1 MKRKPT
7 VPTIVLSP
15 SSTGRA
21 SPTPSPSPAPAGD
34 RRAAAAAGGG
44 SRKGQ
49 TIRPQAPQRG
59 KAASERAGLLG
70 SFRKLQESQQSQARQ
85 KREETEDRLL
95 ETASA
100 MVEIAKQSGDVIK
113 KDNLRLERIKDDQDQ
128 HLDQIGKE
136 NQLAKS
142 MLWGGPMSFFFE
154 MFLLAIGVIAFLM
167 TFFFILL
174 W

>member
-1 MKRKPT
+1 MNFFF
-7 VPTIVLSP
+7 
-15 SSTGRA
+15 
-21 SPTPSPSPAPAGD
+21 
-34 RRAAAAAGGG
+34 
-44 SRKGQ
+44 Q
-49 TIRPQAPQRG
+49 
-59 KAASERAGLLG
+59 
-70 SFRKLQESQQSQARQ
+70 
-85 KREETEDRLL
+85 
-95 ETASA
+95 A

-167 TFFFILL
+167 TFFFHSLVVAIGGNAENA
-174 W
+174 